1 MKQLR
6 ISYKKMGIRLEIIR
20 QVPGNWDELT
30 VSQFLLVARLYTQE
44 LSETDFITKFFSL
57 PKVNFDAYYL
67 YHLTELLSFIGD
79 CRFRMNRFLI
89 PSVDKCYLAPADKLR
104 GITFEHFMHIDT
116 AFNRYVRDPN
126 NIDLDTLFALLY
138 LKEGESLV
146 LPAEGRK
153 TLFSHR
159 KLLNLPKR
167 LQEVAK
173 IDTHIKYAVF
183 LNYLFIKRWLSQA
196 FPYLFPMDDS
206 EQEAD
211 AKKQAKAPSVN
222 WLDVFDAFVGED
234 VANMEKY
241 QQMTALTAFRL
252 LNKRIK
258 EAQKAKK

>member
-6 ISYKKMGIRLEIIR
+6 ISYKKMGIRREIIR
-20 QVPGNWDELT
+20 QVPSNWDELT
-30 VSQFLLVARLYTQE
+30 VAQFLLVARLYTQE
-44 LSETDFITKFFSL
+44 LSEAEFVTKFFSL
-57 PKVNFDAYYL
+57 PKVQFDAYYL
-67 YHLTELLSFIGD
+67 YRLTELLSFIGD
-79 CRFRMNRFLI
+79 CRYQTNRFLI
-89 PSVDKCYLAPADKLR
+89 PSVDKYLAPSDKLK

-116 AFNRYVRDPN
+116 TFNRYVRSQKSS
-126 NIDLDTLFALLY
+126 DLDTLFALLY

-153 TLFSHR
+153 TLFSQR
-159 KLLNLPKR
+159 KLLKLPKR
-167 LQEVAK
+167 LQEVSK

-252 LNKRIK
+252 LDKRIK